1 MPGKALVPLPARQP
15 APVQAPPFQQ
25 QAKRESE
32 AAYRAI
38 GRWLGRNRH
47 FTVPAAIPVVLWPA
61 GIILHRAHAA
71 VYVTVAGVIL
81 AACVGFFAPHKW
93 RGRDG
98 EPRWPEVWYARASA
112 GAAAAWLCA
121 AAWAGTG
128 GLAPPIALA
137 AGTAAWGIPWWRH
150 KRPRGHRGRQR
161 KIARWD
167 AWWQS
172 YCWGWQLGGS
182 RVIAVWETEITARLH
197 IQGVPGR
204 HSPGYVDRITG
215 LIPSA
220 LAGIFPPGSVRH
232 FEDSKDGSR
241 FFLEFRR
248 ANPLAEPV
256 GYDLALAPR
265 SVSDLAVAGKTETGQ
280 WKMAAQLRSRFVIGA
295 TGSGKS
301 NDLSVRAANLSG
313 CMDSWQILI
322 DLKGGRSARPLLPAV
337 DYVVIT
343 LDEARQ
349 VLAMLADEITERSG
363 RMYFGAEQHVPTPED
378 PAIHLLIDET
388 FKLTSV
394 QRGDAQCARLL
405 MDVASQGRAVAV
417 HADVYT
423 QYGSLESSVREEQ
436 TRQNLPQRVLY
447 RVEQPQHGAFA
458 IADYARHDASVL
470 EEPGTFLYKD
480 GAKADTEQI
489 RAPHMP
495 HDLLARIALQNC
507 ALKMD
512 RPPLR
517 LYASRWQSWWDT
529 RWERLPEIFREL
541 SPQYQRYAAMLA
553 AASPQDYH
561 AASGQIADAI
571 RPADPLPAAAPG
583 EGDGAQ
589 VAARIAQEQARLAA
603 VPDDFRPD
611 PAMVAALPR
620 VMNRKWA
627 SFADALE
634 QATRGRPVSPGQLTE
649 LSGMSESWVHQML
662 KRLSG
667 LEVVTQVSR
676 GRYAPAGSD
685 GDVAAAME
693 VIRSADDDL
702 LREFRQSR
710 RRVNSA

>member
-1 MPGKALVPLPARQP
+1 MPGKDLVPAPSRQP
-15 APVQAPPFQQ
+15 VPVQSPPWDRR
-25 QAKRESE
+25 KLESE
-32 AAYRAI
+32 AAYRTI
-38 GRWLGRNRH
+38 GKWAHRNRH
-47 FTVPAAIPVVLWPA
+47 VTVPLAVPLVLWPA
-61 GIILHRAHAA
+61 ALLLHHFRTAIITGIAGFILVAA
-71 VYVTVAGVIL
+71 VW
-81 AACVGFFAPHKW
+81 FFAPSKW
-93 RGRDG
+93 NRPA
-98 EPRWPEVWYARASA
+98 EQIYARLSA
-112 GAAAAWLCA
+112 V
-121 AAWAGTG
+121 
-128 GLAPPIALA
+128 
-137 AGTAAWGIPWWRH
+137 TAAWWLWLAAFLGPGAGMAGLILTGLLAVFTIAWAVPWWKH
-150 KRPRGHRGRQR
+150 KRPRGHRRRQ
-161 KIARWD
+161 KLIAKWD

-172 YCWGWQLGGS
+172 YSWHWQLGGS
-182 RVIAVWETEITARLH
+182 RVTGVWETEITARLH

-204 HSPGYVDRITG
+204 HSAEYVDRIIA

-220 LAGIFPPGSVRH
+220 LAGMFPPGSVRH
-232 FEDSKDGSR
+232 FPDEKDGSR
-241 FFLEFRR
+241 FFLEFRK

-256 GYDLALAPR
+256 AYDLALAPR
-265 SVSDLAVAGKTETGQ
+265 SVSDLAVTGKTETGQ

-322 DLKGGRSARPLLPAV
+322 DLKGGRSARPLMPAM

-349 VLAMLADEITERSG
+349 VLGMLADEITERSG
-363 RMYFGAEQHVPTPED
+363 RMYFGAEQHVPTADD

-405 MDVASQGRAVAV
+405 MDIASQGRAVAV
-417 HADVYT
+417 HVDVYT

-458 IADYARHDASVL
+458 IADYARHDASKL

-480 GAKADTEQI
+480 GAKADTEEI

-495 HDLLARIALQNC
+495 HDLLAKIALQNC

-517 LYASRWQSWWDT
+517 LYAARWQSWWDT

-553 AASPQDYH
+553 AASPHDYNQ
-561 AASGQIADAI
+561 ASEQIAEAV
-571 RPADPLPAAAPG
+571 RPSGPLPASAPG
-583 EGDGAQ
+583 EGDGAA

-611 PAMVAALPR
+611 PAMVATLPR
-620 VMNRKWA
+620 VMNRKWQ

-634 QATRGRPVSPGQLTE
+634 SANRARPVSPGQLTE

-662 KRLSG
+662 RRLAG
-667 LEVVTQVSR
+667 LEAVTQVSR

-693 VIRSADDDL
+693 VIRAADDDL

>member
-1 MPGKALVPLPARQP
+1 MPGKDLVPLPSRQS
-15 APVQAPPFQQ
+15 AQPPWQQ

-32 AAYRAI
+32 AAYRTI
-38 GRWLGRNRH
+38 GKWARRNRH
-47 FTVPAAIPVVLWPA
+47 VTVPLAVPLVLWPA
-61 GIILHRAHAA
+61 GVLLHR
-71 VYVTVAGVIL
+71 L
-81 AACVGFFAPHKW
+81 
-93 RGRDG
+93 
-98 EPRWPEVWYARASA
+98 
-112 GAAAAWLCA
+112 
-121 AAWAGTG
+121 
-128 GLAPPIALA
+128 ALA
-137 AGTAAWGIPWWRH
+137 AYMLIAWAVLTIAVWIFAPSKWDRVSERWYAWLSASVFGGWLFLAALLGPAAGITGLVLTGMLSVLAVAWGIPWWKH

-182 RVIAVWETEITARLH
+182 RVISVWETEITARLH
-197 IQGVPGR
+197 VQGVPGR
-204 HSPGYVDRITG
+204 HSPEYVDRIIA

-220 LAGIFPPGSVRH
+220 LAGVFPPGSVRH
-232 FEDSKDGSR
+232 FPDGKDGSR
-241 FFLEFRR
+241 FFLEFRK

-256 GYDLALAPR
+256 EYDLSLAPR
-265 SVSDLAVAGKTETGQ
+265 SVSDLSAVAKTETGQ

-322 DLKGGRSARPLLPAV
+322 DLKGGRSARPLLPAM

-394 QRGDAQCARLL
+394 QRGDAQCAKLL
-405 MDVASQGRAVAV
+405 MDIASQGRAVAV
-417 HADVYT
+417 HVDVYT

-458 IADYARHDASVL
+458 IADYAKHDASVL
-470 EEPGTFLYKD
+470 EEPGTFLCKD
-480 GAKADTEQI
+480 GAKADTEQM

-495 HDLLARIALQNC
+495 HDLLAKIALQNC

-517 LYASRWQSWWDT
+517 LYASRWQGWWDS

-541 SPQYQRYAAMLA
+541 SPQYQRYAAMMA
-553 AASPQDYH
+553 AASPHDYNR
-561 AASGQIADAI
+561 ASEQIAEAA
-571 RPADPLPAAAPG
+571 RPAEALPASAPG
-583 EGDGAQ
+583 EGDGAA
-589 VAARIAQEQARLAA
+589 VAARIAREQARLAA
-603 VPDDFRPD
+603 VPGDFRPD

-620 VMNRKWA
+620 VMSRKQQ

-634 QATRGRPVSPGQLTE
+634 SATRSRPVSPGQLTE
-649 LSGMSESWVHQML
+649 LSGMSESWVHQQL
-662 KRLSG
+662 RRLADLG
-667 LEVVTQVSR
+667 AAVQVSR
-676 GRYAPAGSD
+676 GRYAGD

-693 VIRSADDDL
+693 VIRSADDHL
-702 LREFRQSR
+702 LREYRESR
-710 RRVNSA
+710 RRVHSA